1 MSAAGCRA
9 RTRRIRPRS
18 TRKGLRIPPLKL
30 YERGERNE
38 TLFAL
43 IEKNVRVPVKVFGDL
58 RAQLAACHIAEQA
71 LIEMA
76 ARYGTEK
83 LAHYMT
89 ELVDYAERMTRA
101 AIRELPDG
109 VYDFLDHIDDDGI
122 DVGRPIP
129 LKVTITKQG
138 DAITVDWTGTSP
150 QVKGA
155 INNTL
160 SYTKS
165 ASYCG
170 IRSILP
176 QNIPTNEGVFRAIEV
191 TAPRGHDRQHGVAGR
206 PARRA
211 A

>member
-1 MSAAGCRA
+1 
-9 RTRRIRPRS
+9 
-18 TRKGLRIPPLKL
+18 
-30 YERGERNE
+30 
-38 TLFAL
+38 
-43 IEKNVRVPVKVFGDL
+43 
-58 RAQLAACHIAEQA
+58 
-71 LIEMA
+71 
-76 ARYGTEK
+76 
-83 LAHYMT
+83 MT

-129 LKVTITKQG
+129 LKVTITKAG
-138 DAITVDWTGTSP
+138 DTITVDWTGTSP

-176 QNIPTNEGVFRAIEV
+176 QNIPTNEGVFRAINV
-191 TAPRGHDRQHGVAGR
+191 DRAGRHDRQHGVAGR
-206 PARRA
+206 LRRA
-211 A
+211 RPHRLPHGRLHVRRARQDAAGPRCSPPRTAAIPACRSAAITATAARSSTSISPAAPGARGPMPTGSTAIRTSTPTWPRSRSR